1 MWGGEV
7 WLFGRR
13 IARRNGL
20 RWWIVRSFFCF
31 CCRVSIGTITLVML
45 VGQAIGIFGTVALAK
60 AVILSL
66 MGVIALAGLGGKR
79 FLKVNS
85 LTTVYLFGVAWRVF
99 FSLMC
104 CLVVGIFMVMPWR
117 GLNVVP
123 DGTKVR
129 IRGTV
134 DRVRRPQSGG
144 VSFRF
149 QGFDFASS
157 PLGSPRLVFDKKQNF
172 KLLCQSAD
180 LPWRNASELEE
191 GRELIIVG
199 KILPFRERES
209 LSGYEESLRRSGY
222 DGRCFVDWLSLLD
235 SSSREVLNA
244 TPAGDREG
252 LNFSLSERSIPDI
265 ISEIIRDSVGDTDGG
280 AMLLS
285 MTIGT
290 RDQVSRE
297 TEEVFRF
304 HGLSHLLVISGYQ
317 LTQVIW
323 LSGVIARAFIR
334 RFWRRVD
341 WLPSAILLPMVCG
354 GCGLCLGAITGFEVS
369 ITRAVVGALIL
380 ELVKSREGFSS
391 LGHSLIITASILSAI
406 WPGILFEPAGALT
419 MSALVG
425 ILVGKA
431 VGGEGL
437 RGIVG
442 AHIGALLCTSAIACI
457 WFDPPHLGAAL
468 IAAPLAGLFSTAVFY
483 GTLIGLFMKTI
494 GVDSEGVFLLT
505 MAGFADKIRVLLT
518 KSQLFLTE

>member
-1 MWGGEV
+1 MW
-7 WLFGRR
+7 LSGRR
-13 IARRNGL
+13 IAQQNGL
-20 RWWIVRSFFCF
+20 RWWFIRSFFCF
-31 CCRVSIGTITLVML
+31 FNRLSIATLTPVML
-45 VGQAIGIFGTVALAK
+45 LGQGIGIFGTVAVAE
-60 AVILSL
+60 
-66 MGVIALAGLGGKR
+66 GVIISLIVAIGLAGLVGKR
-79 FLKVNS
+79 CSEVKSFSGLKI
-85 LTTVYLFGVAWRVF
+85 FGIAWRGL
-99 FSLMC
+99 FSYIC
-104 CLVVGIFMVMPWR
+104 CLVVGIFMVWPLR
-117 GLNVVP
+117 PVNVVP
-123 DGTKVR
+123 DGAKVR

-134 DRVRRPQSGG
+134 DLVRRHQSGG

-149 QGFDFASS
+149 QGFDYGRRD
-157 PLGSPRLVFDKKQNF
+157 LGAPDLAADKKQNF
-172 KLLCQSAD
+172 KLLCQGAD
-180 LPWRNASELEE
+180 LPWRNAAELQED
-191 GRELIIVG
+191 REVIIVA
-199 KILPFRERES
+199 KILPFRGKES

-222 DGRCFVDWLSLLD
+222 DGRCFIDWLSLLD
-235 SSSREVLNA
+235 SSSRKVLNSTSA
-244 TPAGDREG
+244 EEREG
-252 LNFSLSERSIPDI
+252 SNISLSESSIPDI
-265 ISEIIRDSVGDTDGG
+265 IGEMIRDSGGDTDGG
-280 AMLLS
+280 AMLIS

-323 LSGVIARAFIR
+323 LSGVIARFFLR

-354 GCGLCLGAITGFEVS
+354 GCGLFLGAITGFEVS
-369 ITRAVVGALIL
+369 ITRAVVGALIV
-380 ELVKSREGFSS
+380 ELVKSREGFASV
-391 LGHSLIITASILSAI
+391 GHSLMVTACILSAI

-457 WFDPPHLGAAL
+457 WFDPPHFGAAL
-468 IAAPLAGLFSTAVFY
+468 IVAPLAGLFSSTVFY
-483 GTLIGLFMKTI
+483 GTLIGILMKTI
-494 GVDSEGVFLLT
+494 GVDSEGGFLFF

-518 KSQLFLTE
+518 KIRVFLGD